1 MSSSIISSFSFVF
14 QSLEAERLQRLEK
27 NKARASEAQQK
38 IQEQN
43 DSFSKETEQKLSL
56 KMEAM
61 QEKKNAQ
68 INALRTR
75 LQEHVGVFT
84 HYSFTQT
91 CGDLWL
97 TINIL

>member
-1 MSSSIISSFSFVF
+1 M
-14 QSLEAERLQRLEK
+14 EK
-27 NKARASEAQQK
+27 IKTRASEAQQK

-68 INALRTR
+68 ISALRNR
-75 LQEHVGVFT
+75 LQEHVGVI
-84 HYSFTQT
+84 YLLTQIVAR
-91 CGDLWL
+91 CRHRCL
-97 TINIL
+97 IE

>member
-1 MSSSIISSFSFVF
+1 M
-14 QSLEAERLQRLEK
+14 QRLEK
-27 NKARASEAQQK
+27 KKARASEAQQK

-43 DSFSKETEQKLSL
+43 DSFSKETEQKLSM

-84 HYSFTQT
+84 YSYFTP
-91 CGDLWL
+91 DLRL
-97 TINIL
+97 PT